1 MLRRFSLESCTFT
14 TTGSS
19 TGKCPHHH
27 DHVRLQIIVRDL
39 KLDNIMLD
47 QEGHIKIADFGMCKE
62 GIREGA
68 QTKVRTPSREYFSI
82 KTIVD
87 ILWDP

>member
-1 MLRRFSLESCTFT
+1 MKINF
-14 TTGSS
+14 
-19 TGKCPHHH
+19 
-27 DHVRLQIIVRDL
+27 RDL

-68 QTKVRTPSREYFSI
+68 QTKVGILSIEYFKISN
-82 KTIVD
+82 
-87 ILWDP
+87 L

>member
-1 MLRRFSLESCTFT
+1 M
-14 TTGSS
+14 
-19 TGKCPHHH
+19 K
-27 DHVRLQIIVRDL
+27 INARDL

-68 QTKVRTPSREYFSI
+68 QTKVCKFFPKNSFLKHI
-82 KTIVD
+82 FLD
-87 ILWDP
+87 ILRDP